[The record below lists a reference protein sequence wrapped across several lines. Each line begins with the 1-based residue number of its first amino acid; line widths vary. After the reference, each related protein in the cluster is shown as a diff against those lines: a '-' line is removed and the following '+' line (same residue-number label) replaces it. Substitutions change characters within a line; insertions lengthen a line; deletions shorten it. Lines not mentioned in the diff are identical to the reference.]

1 MSTMAESQRKDLGI
15 VLLSLEPLTQEEK
28 RLPLRL
34 IRVQFYADRPPGDT
48 TWGPPTD

>member
-28 RLPLRL
+28 RLRRRL
-34 IRVQFYADRPPGDT
+34 IRVQVCADKPPGDT
-48 TWGPPTD
+48 S